1 MRIAPLVALSMLTL
15 AAAGAANAQE
25 LAAVEVRAADDAER
39 SIVLSCKQENNP
51 SLQDVDRVLMIND
64 PTQSANYRD
73 KLLKAASE
81 ACAQNQARIL
91 VQRGQNGGLTWK
103 PLEG

>member
-1 MRIAPLVALSMLTL
+1 MRTAPLVALSILL
-15 AAAGAANAQE
+15 AAPAALSAQE
-25 LAAVEVRAADDAER
+25 LATVEVRAAEDAER

-64 PTQSANYRD
+64 PTQSAAYRT

-81 ACAQNQARIL
+81 ACAQNEPRIV